1 MYSIYDMN
9 DEKIDILAS
18 KIQSIEENIAA
29 LKELLMDYK
38 ACESL
43 ISKRLLLSA
52 IKKYGSTISDFNV
65 EKVLADNDNERI

>member
-38 ACESL
+38 ACES
-43 ISKRLLLSA
+43 
-52 IKKYGSTISDFNV
+52 
-65 EKVLADNDNERI
+65 